1 MTSTPIYA
9 SETGTN
15 SVMEIEQRANSGWV
29 NATRSG
35 AEQLPQHGDGGPQ
48 GTHPLRENDGND
60 NQQMSSAEK
69 KQFLDAGTSSETS
82 ESGTNDSEEE

>member
-15 SVMEIEQRANSGWV
+15 SVMEIEQQANSGWV

-35 AEQLPQHGDGGPQ
+35 ADQLPQLGDGGPS
-48 GTHPLRENDGND
+48 GNSSAPKNDGND

-69 KQFLDAGTSSETS
+69 EQFLDAATSSGTS
-82 ESGTNDSEEE
+82 ESETNNSEEE